1 MNNDRIIHVLCLVHI
16 VTHYAPKVQ
25 MHINNIQTKIGL
37 IGLEFQQVTIEF
49 SEDEQYVKDL
59 IDECFSE
66 RDFSEIRRIFAEAI
80 LKIEDAADS

>member
-1 MNNDRIIHVLCLVHI
+1 M
-16 VTHYAPKVQ
+16 
-25 MHINNIQTKIGL
+25 
-37 IGLEFQQVTIEF
+37 TIEF

>member
-37 IGLEFQQVTIEF
+37 IGLEF
-49 SEDEQYVKDL
+49 
-59 IDECFSE
+59 
-66 RDFSEIRRIFAEAI
+66 
-80 LKIEDAADS
+80 